1 MKNNSY
7 ARIFV
12 LTFLFFSFSA
22 IAQDIYAVNLT
33 GRVAPNSI
41 FRWAA
46 AHPLGASRI
55 QIVSHAKAHE
65 TKSALATLCT
75 RKYAGE
81 KAD

>member
-1 MKNNSY
+1 MKTNSY

-12 LTFLFFSFSA
+12 LTCLFFSFSA
-22 IAQDIYAVNLT
+22 IAQDICAANVT
-33 GRVAPNSI
+33 GGGRPNFIS
-41 FRWAA
+41 RWTA
-46 AHPLGASRI
+46 AHALCSSKIEIAC
-55 QIVSHAKAHE
+55 HAKAHE

>member
-1 MKNNSY
+1 MKTNSY

-22 IAQDIYAVNLT
+22 IAQDIYAAK
-33 GRVAPNSI
+33 VARGGKPNFIS
-41 FRWAA
+41 RWAA
-46 AHPLGASRI
+46 AHALGSSKIEIAC
-55 QIVSHAKAHE
+55 HARAHE
-65 TKSALATLCT
+65 TKSTLATLCT